1 MWNKS
6 NSIVK
11 TNQNVEKKAA
21 HEGRPFPLSAVTD
34 SLCEHLSNGSA
45 AIVYFSNTEKFGR
58 STAAS
63 QYFLQMAGFLGIPV
77 IAWNADNNGLEKVSE
92 AGRGVKLSLCEVSSL
107 DMLARVVRLVKDESQ
122 HNSTPETYIYCN
134 GGSGQAGQKKRSGPR
149 RMRSIT
155 ITYRVLLSIIP
166 PASVP
171 YIHNA

>member
-1 MWNKS
+1 M
-6 NSIVK
+6 
-11 TNQNVEKKAA
+11 
-21 HEGRPFPLSAVTD
+21 TD

-134 GGSGQAGQKKRSGPR
+134 GGSGQAGQKKRSAPR

-171 YIHNA
+171 QRLTRHRECTWCVSLTVRWEGRVGKCLL